1 MPLFLTEDDVAR
13 LLTMAEAL
21 EAVEEAFRQHGQGS
35 AVNRPRARVRVP
47 QGILHV
53 MAAGLPREGVLGFKA
68 YTAFGGTVRF
78 HVHLY
83 SAEDGR
89 LLAILEADRLGRI
102 RTGAASGVATK
113 YLGRPEASV
122 VGIFG
127 TGWQAGSQ
135 LQAICAV
142 REVRE
147 VRAYGRDAARRVA
160 FCREMEAALQV
171 PVRSAPEPRA
181 VVEGADIVTTMTTA
195 KAPVFDGRWLE
206 EGTHLNAAGSNFPQK
221 QEIDE
226 AAVTAARRIVVDS
239 KEQAQIECGDLI
251 APISRGLLSWDQVHE
266 LGEVVAGKIPGRERP
281 EDITLFESQGLALE
295 DMAVAAVVYRKALRE
310 KVGREVP
317 L

>member
-1 MPLFLTEDDVAR
+1 MPLFLTEDEVTR

-21 EAVEEAFRQHGQGS
+21 EAVEEAFRQHGQGN

-53 MAAGLPREGVLGFKA
+53 MAAGLPPEGVLGFKV
-68 YTAFGGTVRF
+68 YTAFGGAVRF

-83 SAEDGR
+83 SAEDGH
-89 LLAILEADRLGRI
+89 LLALMEADRLGQI
-102 RTGAASGVATK
+102 RTGAASGVAAK
-113 YLGRPEASV
+113 YLARPDASV

-127 TGWQAGSQ
+127 TGWQARSQ
-135 LQAICAV
+135 LQAVCAV
-142 REVRE
+142 RKVRE
-147 VRAYGRDAARRVA
+147 VRAYGRDAARRAA
-160 FCREMEAALQV
+160 FCREMEAAHQV
-171 PVRSAPEPRA
+171 LVRPAPEPRA
-181 VVEGADIVTTMTTA
+181 VVEGADIVITITTA
-195 KAPVFDGRWLE
+195 KAPVFDGRWLHP
-206 EGTHLNAAGSNFPQK
+206 GTHLNAAGSNFPQK

-226 AAVTAARRIVVDS
+226 AAVAAARLIVVDS

-251 APISRGLLSWDQVHE
+251 APISRGLLSWDRVHE

-281 EDITLFESQGLALE
+281 GDITLFESQGLALE

-310 KVGREVP
+310 KVGRELP

>member
-53 MAAGLPREGVLGFKA
+53 MAAGLPPEGVLGFKA

>member
-13 LLTMAEAL
+13 LLTMADAL

-53 MAAGLPREGVLGFKA
+53 MAAGLPSEGVLGFKA
-68 YTAFGGTVRF
+68 YTAFGGSVRF

-89 LLAILEADRLGRI
+89 FLALMEADRLGQV

-113 YLGRPEASV
+113 YLARPDASV

-127 TGWQAGSQ
+127 TGWQARSQ
-135 LQAICAV
+135 LQAVCAV
-142 REVRE
+142 RTVRE
-147 VRAYGRDAARRVA
+147 IRAYGRDAARRAV

-171 PVRSAPEPRA
+171 PVQPAPEPRA
-181 VVEGADIVTTMTTA
+181 VVEGADIITTITTA

-206 EGTHLNAAGSNFPQK
+206 PGTHLNAAGSNVPQK

-226 AAVTAARRIVVDS
+226 ATVTAARLIVVDS

-251 APISRGLLSWDQVHE
+251 APMSRGLLSWDQVHE
-266 LGEVVAGKIPGRERP
+266 LGEVVAGKIAGRERP
-281 EDITLFESQGLALE
+281 GDITLFESQGLALE
-295 DMAVAAVVYRKALRE
+295 DMAVAAVVYRKAVRE
-310 KVGREVP
+310 QVGRELP

>member
-1 MPLFLTEDDVAR
+1 MPLFLTEDDVAQ

-147 VRAYGRDAARRVA
+147 VRAYGRDAARRAA

-171 PVRSAPEPRA
+171 PVRPAPEPRA

-310 KVGREVP
+310 KVGRELP

>member
-1 MPLFLTEDDVAR
+1 VPLFITEDEVGR

-21 EAVEEAFRQHGQGS
+21 EAVEEALRRHGQGG
-35 AVNRPRARVRVP
+35 AVNRPRARVQVP

-53 MAAGLPREGVLGFKA
+53 MAAGLQTQGVLGFKA
-68 YTAFGGTVRF
+68 YTAFRGTVRF

-89 LLAILEADRLGRI
+89 LLALMEADRLGQI

-113 YLGRPEASV
+113 YLARPEASV

-127 TGWQAGSQ
+127 TGWQARSQ

-142 REVRE
+142 RNVRE
-147 VRAYGRDAARRVA
+147 VRAYGRDGARRAA
-160 FCREMEAALQV
+160 FCREMEGVLRV
-171 PVRSAPEPRA
+171 PVRPAPEPRA
-181 VVEGADIVTTMTTA
+181 VVEGADIVTTITTA
-195 KAPVFDGRWLE
+195 KTPVFDGRWLAP
-206 EGTHLNAAGSNFPQK
+206 GTHVNAAGSNFAEK

-226 AAVTAARRIVVDS
+226 AAVTAARLIVVDS
-239 KEQAQIECGDLI
+239 KEQAQLECGDLI
-251 APISRGLLSWDQVHE
+251 SPISRGLLSWDQVHE

-281 EDITLFESQGLALE
+281 GDITLFESQGIALE
-295 DMAVAAVVYRKALRE
+295 DMAVAAVVYRKALQE
-310 KVGREVP
+310 KAGRELP

>member
-1 MPLFLTEDDVAR
+1 MPLFLTDDDVAR
-13 LLTMAEAL
+13 LLTMPEAL
-21 EAVEEAFRQHGQGS
+21 EAVEEAFRHHGEGK
-35 AVNRPRARVRVP
+35 AVNRPRARVRLP

-53 MAAGLPREGVLGFKA
+53 MAAGLPHVGVLGLKA
-68 YTAFGGTVRF
+68 YTTFRGAVRF

-89 LLAILEADRLGRI
+89 LLALIEADRLGQI
-102 RTGAASGVATK
+102 RTGAASGVATR
-113 YLGRPEASV
+113 YLARPDASV

-127 TGWQAGSQ
+127 TGWQARSQ
-135 LQAICAV
+135 LQALCAV
-142 REVRE
+142 RQVRE
-147 VRAYGRDAARRVA
+147 VRAYGRDAARRTA

-171 PVRSAPEPRA
+171 PVRPAPEPRV

-206 EGTHLNAAGSNFPQK
+206 QGTHVNAAGSNFAEK

-226 AAVTAARRIVVDS
+226 AAVMASRLVVVDS
-239 KEQAQIECGDLI
+239 KEQARIECGDLI
-251 APISRGLLSWDQVHE
+251 APIDRGLLSWDQVHE
-266 LGEVVAGKIPGRERP
+266 LGEVVAGKIPARERP
-281 EDITLFESQGLALE
+281 GDITLFESQGLALE

-310 KVGREVP
+310 KVGRELP

>member
-1 MPLFLTEDDVAR
+1 MPLFLTEDDVAQ

-53 MAAGLPREGVLGFKA
+53 MAAGLPPEGVLGFKA

-89 LLAILEADRLGRI
+89 LLAIMEADRLGRI
-102 RTGAASGVATK
+102 RTGAASGVATR
-113 YLGRPEASV
+113 YLGRPDASV

-147 VRAYGRDAARRVA
+147 VRAYGRDAARRAA

-171 PVRSAPEPRA
+171 PVRPAPEPRA

-226 AAVTAARRIVVDS
+226 TAVLAARRIVVDS

-310 KVGREVP
+310 KVGRELP

>member
-13 LLTMAEAL
+13 LLTMADAL

-35 AVNRPRARVRVP
+35 AFNRPRARVRVP

-53 MAAGLPREGVLGFKA
+53 MAAGLPSEGVLGFKA
-68 YTAFGGTVRF
+68 YTAFGGSVRF

-83 SAEDGR
+83 SADDGR
-89 LLAILEADRLGRI
+89 FLALMEADRLGQV
-102 RTGAASGVATK
+102 RTGAASGVATR
-113 YLGRPEASV
+113 YLARPDASV

-127 TGWQAGSQ
+127 TGWQARSQ
-135 LQAICAV
+135 LQAVCAV
-142 REVRE
+142 RTVRE
-147 VRAYGRDAARRVA
+147 IRAYGRDAARRAV

-171 PVRSAPEPRA
+171 PVRPAPEPRA
-181 VVEGADIVTTMTTA
+181 VVEGADIITTITTA

-206 EGTHLNAAGSNFPQK
+206 PGTHLNAAGSNVPQK

-226 AAVTAARRIVVDS
+226 AAVTAARLIVVDS

-251 APISRGLLSWDQVHE
+251 APISRGLLSWDRVHE

-281 EDITLFESQGLALE
+281 GDITLFESQGLALE
-295 DMAVAAVVYRKALRE
+295 DMAVAAVVYRKAVRE
-310 KVGREVP
+310 QVGRELP

>member
-1 MPLFLTEDDVAR
+1 R

-53 MAAGLPREGVLGFKA
+53 MAAGLPPEGVLGFKA

-89 LLAILEADRLGRI
+89 LLAIMEADRLGRI
-102 RTGAASGVATK
+102 RTGAASGVATR
-113 YLGRPEASV
+113 YLARPGASV

-147 VRAYGRDAARRVA
+147 IRAYGRDAARRVA

-171 PVRSAPEPRA
+171 PVRPAPEPRA

-221 QEIDE
+221 QEIDK

-310 KVGREVP
+310 KVGRELP

>member
-53 MAAGLPREGVLGFKA
+53 MAAGLPSEGVLGFKA
-68 YTAFGGTVRF
+68 YTAFGGSVRF

-83 SAEDGR
+83 STENGR
-89 LLAILEADRLGRI
+89 LLALMEADRLGQV
-102 RTGAASGVATK
+102 RTGAASGVATR
-113 YLGRPEASV
+113 YLARPDASV

-127 TGWQAGSQ
+127 TGWQARSQ
-135 LQAICAV
+135 LQAVCAV
-142 REVRE
+142 RTVRE
-147 VRAYGRDAARRVA
+147 IRAYGHDAARRAA

-171 PVRSAPEPRA
+171 PVRPAPEPRA
-181 VVEGADIVTTMTTA
+181 VVEGADIITTITTA

-206 EGTHLNAAGSNFPQK
+206 PGTHLNAAGSNFPQK

-226 AAVTAARRIVVDS
+226 AAVTAARLIVVDS

-251 APISRGLLSWDQVHE
+251 APMSRGLLSWDQVHE
-266 LGEVVAGKIPGRERP
+266 LGEVVAGKIAGRERP
-281 EDITLFESQGLALE
+281 GDITLFESQGLALE
-295 DMAVAAVVYRKALRE
+295 DMAVAAVVYRKAVRDQ
-310 KVGREVP
+310 VGRELP